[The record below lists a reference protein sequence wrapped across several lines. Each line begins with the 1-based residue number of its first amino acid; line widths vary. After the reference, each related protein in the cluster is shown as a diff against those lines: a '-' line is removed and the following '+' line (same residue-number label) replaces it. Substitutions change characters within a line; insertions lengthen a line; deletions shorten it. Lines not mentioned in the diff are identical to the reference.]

1 MISGQN
7 MIEINEVQSKF
18 KSLTCVEFLIR
29 IWHDTSNHHW
39 RKHNM
44 RDQMGKQLMDNN
56 RYTEVK
62 GLYSAEDQLI

>member
-1 MISGQN
+1 
-7 MIEINEVQSKF
+7 
-18 KSLTCVEFLIR
+18 
-29 IWHDTSNHHW
+29 
-39 RKHNM
+39 M